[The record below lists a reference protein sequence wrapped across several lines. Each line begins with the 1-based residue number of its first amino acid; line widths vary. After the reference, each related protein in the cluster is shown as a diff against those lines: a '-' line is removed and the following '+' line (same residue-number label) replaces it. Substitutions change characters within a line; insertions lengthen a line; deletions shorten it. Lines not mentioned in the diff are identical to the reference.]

1 MAPNAKSRNTKFSFH
16 LTHTLDN
23 KKVILSGPA
32 SRGSAP
38 TRDFLG
44 TSFLLKRLYLNGI
57 NVPFLSFCQLIEDL
71 QFHISLWVIKTANGR
86 STRCFKVRLFT
97 FYEIDCLNFCYSTVD
112 TNINRG
118 QESVTLKSLTTTLV
132 LIQIRGRLVVELLNV
147 TVNVTECKR
156 DMESIIA

>member
-1 MAPNAKSRNTKFSFH
+1 MFKILQYKIRYWKI
-16 LTHTLDN
+16 DN

-44 TSFLLKRLYLNGI
+44 TSFLLDWLYLNGK
-57 NVPFLSFCQLIEDL
+57 NGLFLSFCQLIEDL

-86 STRCFKVRLFT
+86 STWCFKVRLFT
-97 FYEIDCLNFCYSTVD
+97 FHNIVLIGHLCYSTVA
-112 TNINRG
+112 TKIKRG